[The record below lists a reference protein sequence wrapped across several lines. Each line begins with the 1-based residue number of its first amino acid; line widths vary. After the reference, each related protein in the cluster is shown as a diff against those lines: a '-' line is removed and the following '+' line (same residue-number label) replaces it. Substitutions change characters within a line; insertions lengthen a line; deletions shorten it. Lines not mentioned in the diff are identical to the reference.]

1 MRAQD
6 VRAQQSAAVGTT
18 FKTGQIKE
26 FYRATSFVP
35 GAAAMDGRQSLR
47 QALSELSAPRCV
59 FGLLGGVAVEA
70 TVVSA
75 VALNS

>member
-1 MRAQD
+1 MRVQD
-6 VRAQQSAAVGTT
+6 IRAQQSAAVGTT
-18 FKTGQIKE
+18 FKNGQIKE
-26 FYRATSFVP
+26 FYQSTSFVP

-70 TVVSA
+70 MVISA
-75 VALNS
+75 VALYS